1 LDTVFVS
8 FVYLWRRLGIVW
20 ALTLITTF
28 FFYVCWEYLW
38 IGFWEKQIEDL
49 EWIGFIGGL
58 EGIGL

>member
-1 LDTVFVS
+1 
-8 FVYLWRRLGIVW
+8 LGIVW